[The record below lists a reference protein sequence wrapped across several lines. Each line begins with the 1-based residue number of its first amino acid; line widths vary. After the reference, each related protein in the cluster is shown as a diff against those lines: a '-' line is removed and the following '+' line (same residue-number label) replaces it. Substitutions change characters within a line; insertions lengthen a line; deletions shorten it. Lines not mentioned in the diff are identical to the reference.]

1 MFKRFQSAKPPPPFP
16 SIEEDVRCPQC
27 GFNHEGWAF
36 EPGYAKLCV
45 KCGQILEEAANPDH
59 NEENDHADA
68 GFLGRVFS
76 GLLGKKRGEP
86 EEARVRVEPDTL
98 HQGLRT
104 TGESLREPEDLTDG
118 IEASQEE
125 VEGADPPEEREQES
139 DDLWEPLEYDDEL
152 GDPEAAHIGSCK
164 KEGRLLAAEGR
175 YQEAIELLRKVIEFE
190 PNDPEA
196 WGELGRIYYRG
207 PRDLAKSIEY
217 SRKALAIDED
227 LVWAKCDLCLA
238 LSFDGQFEPAKKG
251 FMDVIRSVRESRNY
265 DEKFQANYKALLH
278 DCLGELYSAKK
289 EASGI
294 LFDHINEMI
303 ELLEIEKIYFH

>member
-1 MFKRFQSAKPPPPFP
+1 MFRRFQSAKPPAPFP
-16 SIEEDVRCPQC
+16 PIEEDVRCPQC

-45 KCGQILEEAANPDH
+45 KCGQILEEAATPNH
-59 NEENDHADA
+59 NEQNDHADA
-68 GFLGRVFS
+68 GFLGRVAS
-76 GLLGKKRGEP
+76 GLLGKKRAEP
-86 EEARVRVEPDTL
+86 QEVQVRVEPAAHRQDPEP
-98 HQGLRT
+98 
-104 TGESLREPEDLTDG
+104 TGESLREPEDLADVRDA
-118 IEASQEE
+118 IQEE
-125 VEGADPPEEREQES
+125 IEGAESPEEEEHES
-139 DDLWEPLEYDDEL
+139 SDLWEPLEQDDEL
-152 GDPEAAHIGSCK
+152 GDPEAAHIGACK

-175 YQEAIELLRKVIEFE
+175 YQEAIELLRKVIAFE

-217 SRKALAIDED
+217 SRKALAIDDD

-238 LSFDGQFEPAKKG
+238 LLFDGQFEPAKKG
-251 FMDVIRSVRESRNY
+251 FMDVIRSVRKSRNY
-265 DEKFQANYKALLH
+265 DEKFQTNCKALLH

-294 LFDHINEMI
+294 LLDHINETI

>member
-1 MFKRFQSAKPPPPFP
+1 MFKRFRSAKPPPPFP
-16 SIEEDVRCPQC
+16 PIEEDVRCPQC
-27 GFNHEGWAF
+27 GFNHQGWAF

-59 NEENDHADA
+59 TEEKDDADA

-76 GLLGKKRGEP
+76 ELLGKKRTEP
-86 EEARVRVEPDTL
+86 EEAKIRVEPAAL
-98 HQGLRT
+98 HQDLGT
-104 TGESLREPEDLTDG
+104 TGESLREPEDLADA

-125 VEGADPPEEREQES
+125 IEGAGPPEERERA
-139 DDLWEPLEYDDEL
+139 LGALREPAEQDDEL
-152 GDPEAAHIGSCK
+152 GDPEAAHIGACK
-164 KEGRLLAAEGR
+164 REGRLLAAEGR

-196 WGELGRIYYRG
+196 WAELGRIYYRG

-217 SRKALAIDED
+217 SRKALAIDDD
-227 LVWAKCDLCLA
+227 LVWAKRDLCLA
-238 LSFDGQFEPAKKG
+238 LLFDGQFEPAKKG

-265 DEKFQANYKALLH
+265 DEKFQEDYKALLH

-294 LFDHINEMI
+294 LLEHINEMI